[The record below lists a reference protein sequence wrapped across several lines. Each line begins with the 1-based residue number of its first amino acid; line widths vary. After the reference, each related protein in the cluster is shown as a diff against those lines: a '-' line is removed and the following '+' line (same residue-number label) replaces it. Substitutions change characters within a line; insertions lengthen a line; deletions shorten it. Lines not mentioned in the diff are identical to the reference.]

1 MFLQMHLFLFF
12 MSFISQVVAGINPTK
27 PARIQIGSAKNPINR
42 VRDEVINS
50 PLLNAL
56 VFTKLGYL
64 AL

>member
-1 MFLQMHLFLFF
+1 

-42 VRDEVINS
+42 VRDEVIKS